1 MTDRPLPEAVEKALV
16 AFSDAVSD
24 MENGHATNDD
34 AVRAEDAL
42 RAAIDAAMA
51 PGEPVAHRD
60 VVTTWNADHAALSVR
75 FAGPD
80 VPVART
86 VSVRHDPLVNVD
98 YAEDGSIH
106 SVEVLIPPG
115 TVPGEL
121 PIIHGFVGGPIDPF
135 ADALAKVDVE
145 VTDRRDDGTPFYTVL
160 GLKEVEAAH
169 RAEVERHTARIARL
183 EAALREATDA
193 IRWAHD
199 AFNDLSM
206 SFDAEE
212 FEIESEEADEAAEEM
227 SAAYE
232 KARAALEEPR
242 RGDTTEA
249 AEGEVKP

>member
-1 MTDRPLPEAVEKALV
+1 MTARPLPEAVERRLQAALLDAYNHGWAVGARVKAPV
-16 AFSDAVSD
+16 GPDNHEA
-24 MENGHATNDD
+24 
-34 AVRAEDAL
+34 AL
-42 RAAIDAAMA
+42 RAAIAAAMA

-169 RAEVERHTARIARL
+169 RAEVERAVA
-183 EAALREATDA
+183 EEREACARACDDLATDVAFRDSSRSNEATCALSECAAA
-193 IRWAHD
+193 IRARGV
-199 AFNDLSM
+199 AKPRTG
-206 SFDAEE
+206 
-212 FEIESEEADEAAEEM
+212 SEAPSASDEGAK
-227 SAAYE
+227 S
-232 KARAALEEPR
+232 
-242 RGDTTEA
+242 
-249 AEGEVKP
+249 